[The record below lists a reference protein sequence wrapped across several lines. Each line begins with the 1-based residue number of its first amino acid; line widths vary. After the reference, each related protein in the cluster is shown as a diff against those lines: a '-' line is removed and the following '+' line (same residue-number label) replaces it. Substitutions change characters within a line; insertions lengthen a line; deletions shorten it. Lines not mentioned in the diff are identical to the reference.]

1 MTEVELSRKMGI
13 LVAYLNK
20 RAIDR
25 LFEAVKKS
33 TSYDTLQEPYKTWLT
48 DDSAIPNK
56 DLRAS
61 AQKARRA
68 KA

>member
-25 LFEAVKKS
+25 LFEALKKKHF
-33 TSYDTLQEPYKTWLT
+33 L
-48 DDSAIPNK
+48 
-56 DLRAS
+56 
-61 AQKARRA
+61 
-68 KA
+68 

>member
-1 MTEVELSRKMGI
+1 VTEVELSRKMGI

-25 LFEAVKKS
+25 LFEALKKS
-33 TSYDTLQEPYKTWLT
+33 TSYETLQEPYKIWLN
-48 DDSAIPNK
+48 DYSAIPTK

-61 AQKARRA
+61 AQKARKG